1 MALTAERLAAMYA
14 CPIDRAR
21 IFSGPLSTAM
31 ELHDINT
38 VQRQST
44 FLAQVGYESGRLRYV
59 REIWNPSMC
68 PWQARYEGR
77 KDLGN
82 IIPGDGFLY
91 RGRGLIQITGRA
103 NYKSCGLAL
112 NLPLL
117 DHPEYL
123 EQPIYASNS
132 AAWFWE
138 FHNLN
143 HYADVDDFE
152 MITRRINGGL
162 NGYKERFELWAQIKK
177 ILS

>member
-1 MALTAERLAAMYA
+1 MILTAEKLATMYA

-21 IFSGPLSTAM
+21 IFSVPLSTAM

-44 FLAQVGYESGRLRYV
+44 FLAQVGHESGRLRYV

-68 PWQARYEGR
+68 PWQVRYEGR

-103 NYKSCGLAL
+103 NYKSCGLKL
-112 NLPLL
+112 NLPLI

-123 EQPIYASNS
+123 EQPIYAATS
-132 AAWFWE
+132 ASWFWST
-138 FHNLN
+138 HNLN
-143 HYADVDDFE
+143 HYAEIDDFE
-152 MITRRINGGL
+152 TITRRINGGM
-162 NGYKERFELWAQIKK
+162 NGYDDRLQLWERIKK